1 MSSSSRIPAFYKM
14 SVEERQRTLGKA
26 LGLSGAEMDVLT
38 AHDALPLETADLM
51 VENAV
56 GTFALPFGVALNFQ
70 VNGREVVVPMTVEE
84 PSVIAAASNA
94 ALVARAG
101 GGFQAEADPGAMIGQ
116 IQIVRVKDVSR
127 AVERLEQ
134 ARPALLAH
142 ADELTPGLCRR
153 GAGPRDIEIR
163 LVDTPRGETMIV
175 VHVLVDT
182 GDAMG
187 ANAVNSLVEA
197 LAPRVAELAGGEAC
211 LRILSNLADRRL
223 ARASVRVPAK
233 ALGRDGIP
241 GEEVAERML
250 YAYELAWADPYR
262 AATHN
267 KGIMN
272 GIDAV
277 AVATGND
284 WRAIEAGAHA
294 YACTEGAY
302 RSLSRWA
309 LDEGHLVGSLELPMG
324 VSTVGPAVESHP
336 RVRLALRILGVTS
349 ARELAAIMV
358 AVGLASN
365 MAAMRA
371 LATEGIQKGHMALHA
386 RAVSHAAGARGDEA
400 EELRRALIEGGEVK
414 IDRARELLRSS
425 RDATT

>member
-1 MSSSSRIPAFYKM
+1 MSSSRIPAFYKM
-14 SVEERQRTLGKA
+14 SVEERQQKLGET
-26 LGLSGAEMDVLT
+26 LGLSDEEMGVLT
-38 AHDALPLETADLM
+38 AHDALPLETADIM

-70 VNGREVVVPMTVEE
+70 VNGRDYVIPMTVEE

-101 GGFQAEADPGAMIGQ
+101 GGFRAEADPGAMIGQ
-116 IQIVRVKDVSR
+116 IQLIRVKDPQR
-127 AVERLEQ
+127 AVERLTA
-134 ARPALLAH
+134 ARAELLAS

-153 GAGPRDIEIR
+153 GAGPRDVEVR
-163 LVDTPRGETMIV
+163 LVETPRGETMVV
-175 VHVLVDT
+175 VHLLVDT

-187 ANAVNSLVEA
+187 ANAVNSLVET
-197 LAPRVAELAGGEAC
+197 LAPRVAELAQGEAC

-223 ARASVRVPAK
+223 ARSAVRVPVQ

-250 YAYELAWADPYR
+250 YAYEFAWADPYR

-294 YACTEGAY
+294 YACKDGAY

-309 LDEGHLVGSLELPMG
+309 IEDGHLVGSLELPMG
-324 VSTVGPAVESHP
+324 VSTVGPAVETHP
-336 RVRLALRILGVTS
+336 RVRLALRMLGVAS
-349 ARELAAIMV
+349 ARELAAVMV
-358 AVGLASN
+358 AVGLGSN

-400 EELRRALIEGGEVK
+400 EELRQALIENGEIK
-414 IDRARELLRSS
+414 IDRARELLRST
-425 RDATT
+425 RDLTT

>member
-1 MSSSSRIPAFYKM
+1 MSSSRIPAFYKL
-14 SVEERQRTLGKA
+14 SVEERQQKLGET
-26 LGLSGAEMDVLT
+26 LGLSRDEMEVLT
-38 AHDALPLETADLM
+38 AHDALPLETADIM

-70 VNGREVVVPMTVEE
+70 MNGRDYVIPMTVEE

-101 GGFQAEADPGAMIGQ
+101 GGFKAEADPGAMIGQ
-116 IQIVRVKDVSR
+116 IQLIRVRDPQR
-127 AVERLEQ
+127 AVARLES
-134 ARPALLAH
+134 ARAELLAS
-142 ADELTPGLCRR
+142 ADALTPGLCRR

-163 LVDTPRGETMIV
+163 LVKTPRGETMVV
-175 VHVLVDT
+175 VHFLVDT

-187 ANAVNSLVEA
+187 ANAVNSLVET
-197 LAPRVAELAGGEAC
+197 LAPRVAELAEGEAC

-223 ARASVRVPAK
+223 ARSAVRVPVQ

-250 YAYELAWADPYR
+250 YAYEFAWADPYR

-294 YACTEGAY
+294 YACQDGAY
-302 RSLSRWA
+302 RSLSRWSIE
-309 LDEGHLVGSLELPMG
+309 DGHLVGSLELPMG
-324 VSTVGPAVESHP
+324 VSTVGPAVETHP
-336 RVRLALRILGVTS
+336 RVRLALRMLGVGS

-358 AVGLASN
+358 TVGLASN

-400 EELRRALIEGGEVK
+400 EELRQALIENGEIK
-414 IDRARELLRSS
+414 IDRARELLRST
-425 RDATT
+425 RDLTT

>member
-1 MSSSSRIPAFYKM
+1 MSSSRIPAFYTL
-14 SVEERQRTLGKA
+14 SVEERQQKLGEA
-26 LGLSGAEMDVLT
+26 LGLSRAEMDVLT
-38 AHDALPLETADLM
+38 EHDALPLETADIM
-51 VENAV
+51 IENAV

-70 VNGREVVVPMTVEE
+70 INGRDYVVPMTVEE
-84 PSVIAAASNA
+84 PSVVAAASNA

-101 GGFQAEADPGAMIGQ
+101 GGFKAEADPGAMIGQ
-116 IQIVRVKDVSR
+116 IQLVRVKDVQR
-127 AVERLEQ
+127 ALARLGQ
-134 ARPALLAH
+134 ARAELLAR

-153 GAGPRDIEIR
+153 GAGPRDIEVR
-163 LVDTPRGETMIV
+163 LVETPRGETMIV

-197 LAPRVAELAGGEAC
+197 LAPRVAELAQGEAC

-223 ARASVRVPAK
+223 ARASVRVPVA
-233 ALGRDGIP
+233 ALGRDGVA

-250 YAYELAWADPYR
+250 YAYEFAWADPYR

-272 GIDAV
+272 GVDAV

-294 YACTEGAY
+294 YACVEGSY

-309 LDEGHLVGSLELPMG
+309 IEDGHLVGSLELPMG
-324 VSTVGPAVESHP
+324 ISTVGPAVESHP
-336 RVRLALRILGVTS
+336 RVRLALRMLGVTS
-349 ARELAAIMV
+349 ARELAGVMT

-414 IDRARELLRSS
+414 IDRARALLQ
-425 RDATT
+425 ATRNTAT

>member
-1 MSSSSRIPAFYKM
+1 MSSSRIAAFYRLT
-14 SVEERQRTLGKA
+14 VEERRRKLAEA
-26 LGLSGAEMDVLT
+26 LGLGPAEVEALT
-38 AHDALPLETADLM
+38 APDALPLDVADMM

-70 VNGREVVVPMTVEE
+70 VNGRDHVIPMVVEE

-94 ALVARAG
+94 ALVARSG
-101 GGFQAEADPGAMIGQ
+101 GGFVAEADPGAMIGQ
-116 IQIVRVKDVSR
+116 IQLIDVADPGA
-127 AVERLEQ
+127 AVERIGAARARLLE
-134 ARPALLAH
+134 AA
-142 ADELTPGLCRR
+142 EKLTPGLCRR
-153 GAGPRDIEIR
+153 GAGPRDVEVR
-163 LVDTPRGETMIV
+163 LVRTGAGEAMVV

-187 ANAVNSLVEA
+187 ANAVNSLVEG
-197 LAPRVAELAGGEAC
+197 LAPMVGEIAGGTVC

-223 ARASVRVPAK
+223 ARAAVRVPVA
-233 ALGRDGIP
+233 ALGRDGMD
-241 GEEVAERML
+241 GEQVAERMM
-250 YAYELAWADPYR
+250 YAYEFAANDPYR

-272 GIDAV
+272 GIDAL

-294 YACTEGAY
+294 YACREGAY
-302 RSLSRWA
+302 RSLSTWS
-309 LDEGHLVGSLELPMG
+309 LEESHLVGTLELPMA
-324 VSTVGPAVESHP
+324 VSTVGPVVQSHP
-336 RVRLALRILGVTS
+336 RVRLALRILGVS
-349 ARELAAIMV
+349 GARELAGILT

-386 RAVSHAAGARGDEA
+386 RSVSHAAGARGADA
-400 EELRRALIEGGEVK
+400 EELRRQLLAAGEVK
-414 IDRARELLRSS
+414 IDRARALLRALETRS
-425 RDATT
+425 

>member
-1 MSSSSRIPAFYKM
+1 MSSSRIPAFYKM
-14 SVEERQRTLGKA
+14 SVEERQQKLGET
-26 LGLSGAEMDVLT
+26 LGLSGEEMGVLT

-70 VNGREVVVPMTVEE
+70 INGQDYVIPMTVEE

-101 GGFQAEADPGAMIGQ
+101 GGFKAEADPGAMIGQ
-116 IQIVRVKDVSR
+116 IQIIRVKDAQR
-127 AVERLEQ
+127 AVERLHA
-134 ARPALLAH
+134 ARAELLAS

-153 GAGPRDIEIR
+153 GAGPRDIEVR
-163 LVDTPRGETMIV
+163 LIETPRGETMVV
-175 VHVLVDT
+175 VHFLVDT

-187 ANAVNSLVEA
+187 ANAVNSLVET
-197 LAPRVAELAGGEAC
+197 LAPRVAELAQGEAC

-223 ARASVRVPAK
+223 ARSAVRVPVQ
-233 ALGRDGIP
+233 ALGRDGVP

-250 YAYELAWADPYR
+250 YAYEFAWADPYR

-294 YACTEGAY
+294 YACKDGAY

-309 LDEGHLVGSLELPMG
+309 IEDGHLVGSLELPMG

-336 RVRLALRILGVTS
+336 RVRLALRMLGVAS
-349 ARELAAIMV
+349 ARELASIMV
-358 AVGLASN
+358 TVGLASN

-400 EELRRALIEGGEVK
+400 EELRQALIENGEIK
-414 IDRARELLRSS
+414 IDRARELLRST
-425 RDATT
+425 RDLTT

>member
-1 MSSSSRIPAFYKM
+1 MSSSRIPAFYKL
-14 SVEERQRTLGKA
+14 SVEERQQKLGET
-26 LGLSGAEMDVLT
+26 LGLSRDEMEVLT
-38 AHDALPLETADLM
+38 AHDALPLETADIM

-70 VNGREVVVPMTVEE
+70 MNGRDYVIPMTVEE

-101 GGFQAEADPGAMIGQ
+101 GGFKAEADPGAMIGQ
-116 IQIVRVKDVSR
+116 IQLIRVRDPQR
-127 AVERLEQ
+127 AVARLES
-134 ARPALLAH
+134 ARAELLAS
-142 ADELTPGLCRR
+142 ADALTPGLCRR

-163 LVDTPRGETMIV
+163 LVKTPRGETMVV
-175 VHVLVDT
+175 VHFLVDT

-187 ANAVNSLVEA
+187 ANAVNSLVET
-197 LAPRVAELAGGEAC
+197 LAPRVAELAEGEAC

-223 ARASVRVPAK
+223 ARSAVRVPVQ

-250 YAYELAWADPYR
+250 YAYEFAWADPYR

-294 YACTEGAY
+294 YACQDGAY
-302 RSLSRWA
+302 RSLSRWSIE
-309 LDEGHLVGSLELPMG
+309 DGHRVGSLELPMG
-324 VSTVGPAVESHP
+324 VSTVGPAVETHP
-336 RVRLALRILGVTS
+336 RVRLALRMLGVGS

-358 AVGLASN
+358 TVGLASN

-400 EELRRALIEGGEVK
+400 EELRQALIENGEIK
-414 IDRARELLRSS
+414 IDRARELLRST
-425 RDATT
+425 RDLTT

>member
-1 MSSSSRIPAFYKM
+1 MSSSRIPAFYKL
-14 SVEERQRTLGKA
+14 SVEERQQKLGETLG
-26 LGLSGAEMDVLT
+26 LNGEEMDVLT
-38 AHDALPLETADLM
+38 AHDALPLETADIM

-70 VNGREVVVPMTVEE
+70 VNGRDIVIPMTVEE

-101 GGFQAEADPGAMIGQ
+101 GGFKAEADPGAMIGQ
-116 IQIVRVKDVSR
+116 IQLIRVKDPRR
-127 AVERLEQ
+127 AVQRLEA
-134 ARPALLAH
+134 ARGELLAS

-153 GAGPRDIEIR
+153 GAGPRDLEVR
-163 LVDTPRGETMIV
+163 LVETPRGEMMVIV
-175 VHVLVDT
+175 HFLVDT

-187 ANAVNSLVEA
+187 ANAVNSLVET
-197 LAPRVAELAGGEAC
+197 LAPRVAELAQGEAC

-223 ARASVRVPAK
+223 ARSAVRVPVQ

-241 GEEVAERML
+241 GEEVADRML
-250 YAYELAWADPYR
+250 YAYEFAWADPYR

-294 YACTEGAY
+294 YACRDGAY

-309 LDEGHLVGSLELPMG
+309 IEDGHLVGSLELPMG

-336 RVRLALRILGVTS
+336 RVRLALRMLGVSS
-349 ARELAAIMV
+349 ARELAGVMV
-358 AVGLASN
+358 TVGLASN

-400 EELRRALIEGGEVK
+400 EELRQALIENGEIK
-414 IDRARELLRSS
+414 IDRARELLRST